1 MSYTIFGNTSGLKP
15 SELKRLERLYRRKVP
30 SASIITPELAREI
43 AQISWDLNRQ
53 IGLLLNRKGEVAYV
67 IVGTFNRIE
76 IPELKGYRDH
86 IARLKGLRC
95 IHTHIIKDLSKN
107 KESGLD
113 QDDLIDL
120 AFLRLD
126 LMAVLEVKPEGN
138 PGKIHI
144 AHILPD
150 PEFFSGP
157 LAEKENSFFYF
168 LKPCY
173 VWDLKE
179 NFIDLIKTLEEELE
193 KIRPLKEID
202 ENKDR
207 AILIFLREPRDIY
220 LEERITE
227 LKELARTA
235 GVTVVGEV
243 IQKRSSPDPRYVIG
257 RGKLVEVMIEAMR
270 KRANLLI
277 FDRELTPSQV
287 RALTDITD
295 LRVIDRTQLI
305 LDIFAQRARSRE
317 GKIQVEI
324 AQLKYTLPRLRAK
337 DDAFSRLTGGIGGR
351 GPGETKLEIDRRRIK
366 DRIAK
371 LEKELK
377 KISQE
382 RELRRKRRKK
392 LNFKVCALIG
402 YTNAG
407 KTTLLNTLARS
418 EYLAEDKL
426 FATLDP
432 VTKAIKLKN
441 GKVFLLTDTVGFIRE
456 LPEDLKKAF
465 RATLEEL
472 YNADLLLHV
481 VDVSHPAF
489 ENHIETVEEIL
500 EEMELFDIPRLLVFN
515 KIDLIKDRESA
526 WLYNMINRHGAVAVS
541 AKTGENLDLLLK
553 KIEELLFSKLPGVE
567 KFQEV
572 TLNLRVPEWKE
583 DSLPRVPPEHK
594 SFL

>member
-1 MSYTIFGNTSGLKP
+1 MSYTIFGNTVGLKP
-15 SELKRLERLYRRKVP
+15 SELRRLERLYRRKIP
-30 SASIITPELAREI
+30 PASIITHELAKELG
-43 AQISWDLNRQ
+43 QISADLNRQ
-53 IGLLLNRKGEVAYV
+53 IGVLINRKGEIDYV

-86 IARLKGLRC
+86 IARLKGLRF
-95 IHTHIIKDLSKN
+95 IHTHILSNKN

-113 QDDLIDL
+113 QDDLLDL
-120 AFLRLD
+120 ALLRLD
-126 LMAVLEVKPEGN
+126 LIGALEVKNSGEL
-138 PGKIHI
+138 GKIHI

-157 LAEKENSFFYF
+157 ISDQENKYFYF

-173 VWDLKE
+173 VWELRE
-179 NFIDLIKTLEEELE
+179 NFLELIKNLEDELDR
-193 KIRPLKEID
+193 IRPLKEID

-207 AILIFLREPRDIY
+207 AILIFLKEPKDLY
-220 LEERITE
+220 LEERIAE

-235 GVTVVGEV
+235 GVNVVGEIV
-243 IQKRSSPDPRYVIG
+243 QKRNSPDPRYVIG
-257 RGKLVEVMIEAMR
+257 KGKLLEVMIEALR
-270 KRANLLI
+270 NRANLLI

-287 RALTDITD
+287 RALTEATD

-392 LNFKVCALIG
+392 LNFKVVALIG

-407 KTTLLNTLARS
+407 KTTLLNTLAKS

-432 VTKAIKLKN
+432 VTKAIRTKSGN
-441 GKVFLLTDTVGFIRE
+441 VFLMTDTVGFIRD

-465 RATLEEL
+465 KATLEEL
-472 YNADLLLHV
+472 YSADLLLHI
-481 VDVSHPAF
+481 VDISHPDF
-489 ENHIETVEEIL
+489 ENHIETVENLL
-500 EEMELFDIPRLLVFN
+500 EEMDLLHYPRLMVFN
-515 KIDLIKDRESA
+515 KIDLVKDKCSPIFLENLCSKYKGIA
-526 WLYNMINRHGAVAVS
+526 IS
-541 AKTGENLDLLLK
+541 AKTKENLELLIEI
-553 KIEELLFSKLPGVE
+553 IEEKLATLPQRESPKAEVEFSLFEEENPSI
-567 KFQEV
+567 
-572 TLNLRVPEWKE
+572 TLQ
-583 DSLPRVPPEHK
+583 EHK
-594 SFL
+594 LF

>member
-1 MSYTIFGNTSGLKP
+1 MSYTVYGNTIGLKP
-15 SELKRLERLYRRKVP
+15 SELKRLERLYRRRVP
-30 SASIITPELAREI
+30 PASIITHELAKEL
-43 AQISWDLNRQ
+43 AQISADLNRQ
-53 IGLLLNRKGEVAYV
+53 IGILINRKGEIDYV
-67 IVGTFNRIE
+67 IVGTFNRIV

-86 IARLKGLRC
+86 IARLKGLRF
-95 IHTHIIKDLSKN
+95 IHTHILSHKHT
-107 KESGLD
+107 ESGLD
-113 QDDLIDL
+113 QDDLLDL
-120 AFLRLD
+120 GLLRLD
-126 LMAVLEVKPEGN
+126 LIGALEAKNTGE

-150 PEFFSGP
+150 PDFFS
-157 LAEKENSFFYF
+157 KKFSDQENNYFYF

-173 VWDLKE
+173 VWELKE
-179 NFIDLIKTLEEELE
+179 NFLELIKNLEDELDRV
-193 KIRPLKEID
+193 RPLKEID

-207 AILIFLREPRDIY
+207 AILIFLKEPKDFY
-220 LEERITE
+220 LEERIAE

-235 GVTVVGEV
+235 GVTVVGEI
-243 IQKRSSPDPRYVIG
+243 IQKRNSPDPRYVIG
-257 RGKLVEVMIEAMR
+257 KGKLLEVMILALR

-287 RALTDITD
+287 RALNEATD

-305 LDIFAQRARSRE
+305 LDIFAQRARSKE

-392 LNFKVCALIG
+392 LNFKVVAIIG

-407 KTTLLNTLARS
+407 KTTLLNTLSKS

-432 VTKAIKLKN
+432 VTKAVRTKS
-441 GKVFLLTDTVGFIRE
+441 GGVFLMTDTVGFIRD

-465 RATLEEL
+465 KATLEEL
-472 YNADLLLHV
+472 YSADLLLHI
-481 VDVSHPAF
+481 VDISHPDF
-489 ENHIETVEEIL
+489 ENHIETVENLL
-500 EEMELFDIPRLLVFN
+500 EEMDLLNYPRLVVFN
-515 KIDLIKDRESA
+515 KIDLLEKNGEFSPNFLKNLCFKYKAIP
-526 WLYNMINRHGAVAVS
+526 IS
-541 AKTGENLDLLLK
+541 AKTGKNLDLL
-553 KIEELLFSKLPGVE
+553 IETIENKLTIFALEESFEPHFE
-567 KFQEV
+567 NSF
-572 TLNLRVPEWKE
+572 LKE
-583 DSLPRVPPEHK
+583 DNPSIILQEHK
-594 SFL
+594 LF

>member
-1 MSYTIFGNTSGLKP
+1 MSYTIFGNTVGLKP
-15 SELKRLERLYRRKVP
+15 SELRRLERLYRRKIP
-30 SASIITPELAREI
+30 PASIITHELAKELG
-43 AQISWDLNRQ
+43 QISADLNRQ
-53 IGLLLNRKGEVAYV
+53 IGVLINRKGEIDYV

-86 IARLKGLRC
+86 IARLKGLRF
-95 IHTHIIKDLSKN
+95 IHTHILSNKN

-113 QDDLIDL
+113 QDDLLDL
-120 AFLRLD
+120 ALLRLD
-126 LMAVLEVKPEGN
+126 LIGALEVKNSGEL
-138 PGKIHI
+138 GKIHI

-157 LAEKENSFFYF
+157 ISDQENKYFYF

-173 VWDLKE
+173 VWELRE
-179 NFIDLIKTLEEELE
+179 NFLELIKNLEDELDR
-193 KIRPLKEID
+193 IRPLKEID

-207 AILIFLREPRDIY
+207 AILIFLKEPKDLY
-220 LEERITE
+220 LEERIAE

-235 GVTVVGEV
+235 GVNVVGEIV
-243 IQKRSSPDPRYVIG
+243 QKRNSPDPRYVIG
-257 RGKLVEVMIEAMR
+257 KGKLLEVMIEALR
-270 KRANLLI
+270 NRANLLI

-287 RALTDITD
+287 RALTEATD

-392 LNFKVCALIG
+392 LNFKVVALIG

-407 KTTLLNTLARS
+407 KTTLLNTLAKS

-432 VTKAIKLKN
+432 VTKAIRTKSGN
-441 GKVFLLTDTVGFIRE
+441 VFLMTDTVGFIRD

-465 RATLEEL
+465 KATLEEL
-472 YNADLLLHV
+472 YSADLLLHI
-481 VDVSHPAF
+481 VDISHPDF
-489 ENHIETVEEIL
+489 ENHIETVENLL
-500 EEMELFDIPRLLVFN
+500 EEMDLLHYPRLMVFN
-515 KIDLIKDRESA
+515 KIDLVKDKFSPIF
-526 WLYNMINRHGAVAVS
+526 L
-541 AKTGENLDLLLK
+541 ENLCSKYKGIAISARTKENLELLIEI
-553 KIEELLFSKLPGVE
+553 IEEKLATLPQRKSPKAEVEFSLFEEENPSIIL
-567 KFQEV
+567 Q
-572 TLNLRVPEWKE
+572 
-583 DSLPRVPPEHK
+583 EHK
-594 SFL
+594 LF

>member
-1 MSYTIFGNTSGLKP
+1 MGYIVFGNTIGLKS
-15 SELKRLERLYRRKVP
+15 SELKSLEKLYRRKVP
-30 SASIITPELAREI
+30 PTSIVTHELAKEI
-43 AQISWDLNRQ
+43 SRISAEINRQ
-53 IGLLLNRKGEVAYV
+53 VGILINRKGEIDYV

-86 IARLKGLRC
+86 IARLKGLRL
-95 IHTHIIKDLSKN
+95 IHTHLIPNQNKIKT
-107 KESGLD
+107 SGLD
-113 QDDLIDL
+113 QDDLLDL

-126 LMAVLEVKPEGN
+126 LIGALEVKPDGE

-150 PEFFSGP
+150 PEFFKGTLSDQE
-157 LAEKENSFFYF
+157 EKFFHF

-173 VWDLKE
+173 VWELKE
-179 NFIDLIKTLEEELE
+179 NFLELIKNLEDELE
-193 KIRPLKEID
+193 KIKPLKDVD

-207 AILIFLREPRDIY
+207 ALLIFVKEPKDLF
-220 LEERITE
+220 LEEKM
-227 LKELARTA
+227 KELEELAKTA
-235 GVTVVGEV
+235 GVSVVGKV
-243 IQKRSSPDPRYVIG
+243 VQKRTSPDPRYVIG
-257 RGKLVEVMIEAMR
+257 KGKLVEVMILAMR
-270 KRANLLI
+270 NRANLLI

-287 RALTDITD
+287 RALTELTD

-305 LDIFAQRARSRE
+305 LDIFAQRASSRE

-324 AQLKYTLPRLRAK
+324 AQLRYALPRLRAK

-371 LEKELK
+371 LEKELD

-392 LNFKVCALIG
+392 LNFKVVSLIG

-407 KTTLLNTLARS
+407 KTTLLNTLAKT

-432 VTKAIKLKN
+432 VTKLIKTKR
-441 GKVFLLTDTVGFIRE
+441 GKVFLLTDTVGFIRD

-465 RATLEEL
+465 KATLEEL
-472 YNADLLLHV
+472 YSADILLHI
-481 VDVSHPAF
+481 VDISHPDF
-489 ENHIETVEEIL
+489 ESHINAVDQIL
-500 EEMELFDIPRLLVFN
+500 EEMDLLKVPKILVFN
-515 KIDLIKDRESA
+515 KIDLLESKENFSPQ
-526 WLYNMINRHGAVAVS
+526 WLKNLVLKYNAIPIS
-541 AKTGENLDLLLK
+541 AKTGINLDLLMEA
-553 KIEELLFSKLPGVE
+553 IENWLTILEKQEL
-567 KFQEV
+567 EV
-572 TLNLRVPEWKE
+572 FPVFCEKE
-583 DSLPRVPPEHK
+583 DLPKAPQEHK
-594 SFL
+594 FF